1 MRKDLSETTE
11 KPSEEA
17 RPKSLA
23 RSWTKYWVSR
33 MLYVTVAWLSVCAL
47 ILVMVVKR
55 RDNPY
60 PEDPPTVQWATF
72 EQLRL
77 KTRDQ
82 LEIGAWYIP
91 GKPDK
96 PVVILMHGHGGNR
109 GAVLDRAETVSK
121 LGSPIIMVTARAHGD
136 SEGNFNDIGWSARLD
151 LEAACHWAQE
161 RLPDQPVVLM
171 GVSMGAVAS
180 IYAASEFNFPW
191 AGLILE
197 CPYQHLVNSAM
208 WRRGELFIPWGI
220 SHAAFA
226 GVKILAPV
234 IIGKAAT
241 CSPLEAIEKV
251 PASIPIL
258 LIAGSKDRRAPVED
272 SQSLAGKAGN
282 RASVVVVEG
291 ADHETIFNTNPT
303 QYEQALRVFFANVEE
318 HQEQK
323 NDKSS
328 AAALAP
334 R

>member
-1 MRKDLSETTE
+1 MREDLSNPAEMMPDSSRS
-11 KPSEEA
+11 K
-17 RPKSLA
+17 RRA

-33 MLYVTVAWLSVCAL
+33 MLYVTVAWLGVCAL

-60 PEDPPTVQWATF
+60 PEDVPAVQWASF

-91 GKPDK
+91 GRLDK

-121 LGSPIIMVTARAHGD
+121 LGSPVLMVTARAHGD

-151 LEAACHWAQE
+151 LEAACDWAME
-161 RLPDQPVVLM
+161 KLPDQPVVLM

-180 IYAASEFNFPW
+180 IYAASEFSYPW

-197 CPYQHLVNSAM
+197 CPYRHLVDSAM
-208 WRRGELFIPWGI
+208 WRRGELYIPWGV

-234 IIGKAAT
+234 ILGKAAT
-241 CSPLEAIEKV
+241 NSPLDAIDRV
-251 PASIPIL
+251 PANIPIL
-258 LIAGSKDRRAPVED
+258 FIAGSRDRRAPVED
-272 SQSLAGKAGN
+272 SEALARKAGS
-282 RASVVVVEG
+282 RASVVIVEG

-303 QYEQALRVFFANVEE
+303 QYEQALRVFFANVET
-318 HQEQK
+318 HQEEI
-323 NDKSS
+323 NHKSETAS
-328 AAALAP
+328 LVP
-334 R
+334 